1 MKLDISTVK
10 GFQDYLPPESLKRA
24 AIKKIVEKYY
34 KLYGFLPV
42 ETPLIEFDELMKPE
56 SLANEQE
63 DEAVADRFRLQDRGG
78 RNLGLRYEFTFQLA
92 RIFKENPNI
101 KLPFKRYQIG
111 ENFRDEPIR
120 AGRTRQFT
128 QCDADIVGD
137 PSVNA
142 DAECITLVNDILSEL
157 NIKEFE
163 IQINNRKLLNAI
175 IESVEIKE
183 TKQIMRELD
192 KIEKLGL
199 DTVKANLKKYASS
212 NQIVTLFKLMEK
224 TLEFFKDNAFDGAE
238 ELESLIKKCKLY
250 GIKTRFTPSMVRGL
264 GYYTGNIFEFVLQ
277 NKKTTLIGGGRYDK
291 TIGKFISK
299 EIPAVGI
306 SFSIEA
312 LISLCSEELSK
323 LKIETIP
330 EILIISF
337 NQEEEAIKLAK
348 KLRKN
353 NISCSITEG
362 QPSKALDFANAQK
375 IPYAIF
381 LGEEEIEKEK
391 YKLKDMSSGEE
402 KLLSEKQLINKF
414 KNKNI

>member
-92 RIFKENPNI
+92 RIFKEYPNI

-111 ENFRDEPIR
+111 DNFRVEPIR

-128 QCDADIVGD
+128 QWDADIVGD